1 MAAGPKNA
9 LAAWGRSALR
19 PVVLPS
25 GMRALVKLPGVQ
37 DLVENGAFPQELR
50 AMAARFGSG
59 GIEVSKL
66 SPEEIPTFVRLTYEL
81 VARAVK
87 YLAMPDS
94 EAWDLF
100 LRQGGDPA
108 AEGWEPVTLDASFF
122 AGESDVDQA
131 DVQALAQIA
140 GRTMTPNEVTIASC
154 ADRGV
159 PMPGAKKLDP
169 DEGGRV
175 SDLASF
181 REERGRAVPR
191 TDGEDVRPDAV
202 RVPRGERPGH
212 RLRRR

>member
-25 GMRALVKLPGVQ
+25 GTRALVKLPGVS
-37 DLVENGAFPQELR
+37 DLVKNEALPQELR
-50 AMAARFGSG
+50 ALAARFGSG
-59 GIEVSKL
+59 GIEVTKL
-66 SPEEIPTFVRLTYEL
+66 SEEEIPHFVRLTYEL
-81 VARAVK
+81 IARAVK
-87 YLAMPDS
+87 YLALPES

-108 AEGWEPVTLDASFF
+108 SEGWEAVTLDASFF
-122 AGESDVDQA
+122 AGEDDVDQA
-131 DVQALAQIA
+131 DVEALGALV
-140 GRTMTPNEVTIASC
+140 GRQKTPNEVTLASC
-154 ADRGV
+154 LDRGE
-159 PMPGAKKLDP
+159 PLPGGRQIDP

-175 SDLASF
+175 TDFAGF
-181 REERGRAVPR
+181 RDGAGGDRGRA
-191 TDGEDVRPDAV
+191 DGEGVGASPI